1 MDRRIPTMPSS
12 SAKIFAELSSDKP
25 PAGTRAGLGTVIVLG
40 GSVGGMLAARVLADH
55 AETVMIIERDAVT
68 AGDDGGRRGV
78 PQSSQVH
85 ALLSGG
91 SRQLE
96 RWFPGF
102 VARSVAAGA
111 SLVPPDRQAMYTDGV
126 RKVPGSSI
134 SVLSGTRPFLEQRIR
149 AELLELP
156 NVRVVTG
163 QVTGLDIGETAVAAV
178 RYESDGVAVREPAD
192 LVVDAMG
199 RASRLSAWLET
210 AGWERPP
217 VVRVTTGVNYAT
229 AFFHRPPGEHP
240 YGSVLAL
247 PSGKAPGDVGGAVF
261 AAVEGDRWIAMMGG
275 YGDFRPG
282 NTADDM
288 IRRFRTQ
295 LPAPFGHVAANEM
308 IGEVTTYRQADSRRR
323 DFWACERLPARL
335 VVVGDAVA
343 SFNPLYGQGMSSAAL
358 HASALSMFLRS
369 SPDLDAPARDFLALQ
384 RVIVDAAWQLS
395 TPEDRTGPEDR
406 DRKGVGDRMA
416 RRIVDLIVAAS
427 VTDAVVNEAFREVTQ
442 MLRHPSTLASPT
454 VLWRAWR
461 ARRNPLPAPTPPL
474 H

>member
-1 MDRRIPTMPSS
+1 MASS
-12 SAKIFAELSSDKP
+12 PAKKFAEISSDKP
-25 PAGTRAGLGTVIVLG
+25 PAGSRAGLGTVIVLG
-40 GSVGGMLAARVLADH
+40 GSVAGMLAARVLADH
-55 AETVMIIERDAVT
+55 AETVVIIERDALTVG
-68 AGDDGGRRGV
+68 AYERRGV

-102 VARSVAAGA
+102 IARSVAAGA
-111 SLVPPDRQAMYTDGV
+111 SLVLPDRQAMYTDGV
-126 RKVPGSSI
+126 RKVPGANI
-134 SVLSGTRPFLEQRIR
+134 SVLSGSRPFLERRIR

-156 NVRVVTG
+156 NVKVVTG
-163 QVTGLDIGETAVAAV
+163 QVTGLEIGETAVAAV
-178 RYESDGVAVREPAD
+178 CYESDGVAGREPAD

-199 RASRLSAWLET
+199 RASRLSAWLEA

-217 VVRVTTGVNYAT
+217 VVRVTTGINYAT
-229 AFFHRPPGEHP
+229 AFFHRPPGQHP
-240 YGSVLAL
+240 YDTALAI
-247 PSGKAPGDVGGAVF
+247 PSNKTRKQVGGAVF

-282 NTADDM
+282 STAEDM

-308 IGEVTTYRQADSRRR
+308 VADVTTYRQADSRRR

-335 VVVGDAVA
+335 AVVGDAVA

-369 SPDLDAPARDFLALQ
+369 GPDLDAPAREFLALQ
-384 RVIVDAAWQLS
+384 RVIVDAAWQIS
-395 TPEDRTGPEDR
+395 ASEDRTAPEER
-406 DRKGVGDRMA
+406 DRTPMGDRLA
-416 RRIVDLIVAAS
+416 RRIVDLIIQAS
-427 VTDAVVNEAFREVTQ
+427 ATDAVVNEAFQEVTQ
-442 MLRHPSTLASPT
+442 MLRHPSTLAGPM
-454 VLWRAWR
+454 VVWRAWR
-461 ARRNPLPAPTPPL
+461 ARKNPLPAPTPPL
-474 H
+474 S